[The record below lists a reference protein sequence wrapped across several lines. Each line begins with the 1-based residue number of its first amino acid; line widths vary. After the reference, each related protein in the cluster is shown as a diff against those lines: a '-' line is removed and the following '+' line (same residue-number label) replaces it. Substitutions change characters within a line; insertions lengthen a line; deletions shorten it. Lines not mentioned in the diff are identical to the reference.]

1 MYVFYRSYLVV
12 LGGLAPLADELL
24 VLLHLILFQADAEQ
38 VVPKLAVVA
47 LDPFDLKG
55 RSQLEKSY

>member
-1 MYVFYRSYLVV
+1 MYVYRSYLVV

-24 VLLHLILFQADAEQ
+24 VLLHLILLQADAEQ

-47 LDPFDLKG
+47 LDPFDLKE
-55 RSQLEKSY
+55 RSQ